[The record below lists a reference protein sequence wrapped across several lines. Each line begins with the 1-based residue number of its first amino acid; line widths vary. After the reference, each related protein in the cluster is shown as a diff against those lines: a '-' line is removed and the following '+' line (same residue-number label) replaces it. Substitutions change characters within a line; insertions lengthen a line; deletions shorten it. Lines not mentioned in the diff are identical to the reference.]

1 MLKPLRRVVASL
13 AAMAQSRIELA
24 SIELGETVERAIV
37 NLVLAFV
44 GLLLISAALLAAS
57 VLIVLLAG
65 EAQRTTVLA
74 VMVAVYLGGGLV
86 LLSSVRARVR
96 AAPALLAATVAELK
110 QDARTLSKDA

>member
-13 AAMAQSRIELA
+13 AAMVHSRIELA
-24 SIELGETVERAIV
+24 SVELSESVERAIV

-57 VLIVLLAG
+57 VWVVLLAG

-74 VMVAVYLGGGLV
+74 VMVVVYLCGGL
-86 LLSSVRARVR
+86 LLLQSVRNRVR
-96 AAPALLAATVAELK
+96 AAPPLLAATMAELQ
-110 QDARTLSKDA
+110 QDARTLSKES